1 MATWGD
7 IKLAAL
13 KKMDPSITNLTVQRS
28 TKDYLNAIIPA
39 ANRGLQDLATAGR
52 FIIKDFDIMTSDV
65 KNLLEAGCGIYQ
77 HINDDLEFTCD
88 SGKAYY
94 FELSGPA
101 AVNIFVDDSL
111 SRTVENTAPAGF
123 IPFKGKL
130 VNDGNKQVK
139 IVFSG
144 AFPYQFRNIAL
155 YDVNF
160 QDDSTVWDFSKRSR
174 YRLKELVPDFFK
186 LVSEDVVLESEDKS
200 YTKFKDFEWEGDDTL
215 ILDATKQG
223 AYKIHYYAYPKE
235 ITTDTPDDEELVLDP
250 DVANLLPV
258 FIAAELYED
267 DDSSQAYYFR
277 QQYEAAKANLIPSGA
292 KTKAEFEDVWGWN

>member
-1 MATWGD
+1 MATWGE

-52 FIIKDFDIMTSDV
+52 FIIKEYDIMTSDIT
-65 KNLLEAGCGIYQ
+65 NLLGDTHSIYQ
-77 HINDDLEFTCD
+77 HLNDDIEFTCETGKAFYFEV
-88 SGKAYY
+88 SGKASINIYVG
-94 FELSGPA
+94 EDPA
-101 AVNIFVDDSL
+101 I
-111 SRTVENTAPAGF
+111 TVETESKAGF
-123 IPFKGKL
+123 NSFKGKL
-130 VNDGNKQVK
+130 ENSSEKPVK

-144 AFPYQFRNIAL
+144 LSPYQFRNIAV
-155 YDVNF
+155 YNVTFAEDT
-160 QDDSTVWDFSKRSR
+160 DVWDYNTRNR
-174 YRLKELVPDFFK
+174 YKLKELVPDFLK
-186 LVSEDVVLESEDKS
+186 IVSEDVVLEAGVS
-200 YTKFKDFEWEGDDTL
+200 YSKYKDFEWEGDDTL

-223 AYKIHYYAYPKE
+223 VYKVHYYAYPKE
-235 ITTDTPDDEELVLDP
+235 ITIETPDDEELALDP

-277 QQYEAAKANLIPSGA
+277 QQYEAAKSALVPSGA
-292 KTKAEFEDVWGWN
+292 KTKTEFEDVWGWS

>member
-1 MATWGD
+1 MATWGE

-13 KKMDPSITNLTVQRS
+13 KKMDPSIINLTVQRS
-28 TKDYLNAIIPA
+28 TKDYLNAIVPA
-39 ANRGLQDLATAGR
+39 ANRGLQDLATVGR
-52 FIIKDFDIMTSDV
+52 FIIREYDIMTSDV
-65 KNLLEAGCGIYQ
+65 KNLLGEDHEIHQ
-77 HINDDLEFTCD
+77 HINEDIEFTCD
-88 SGKAYY
+88 SGKAFY

-101 AVNIFVDDSL
+101 AVNIYVDDSL

-223 AYKIHYYAYPKE
+223 VYKVHYCAYPRE
-235 ITTDTPDDEELVLDP
+235 ITADTPDDEELALDP
-250 DVANLLPV
+250 DIATLLPV
-258 FIAAELYED
+258 YIAAELYED
-267 DDSSQAYYFR
+267 DDLSQAYYFR
-277 QQYEAAKANLIPSGA
+277 QQYDAAKNSLVPSQA
-292 KTKAEFEDVWGWN
+292 KQKAEFEDVWGWS

>member
-52 FIIKDFDIMTSDV
+52 FIIKEFDIMTSDV
-65 KNLLEAGCGIYQ
+65 KNLLGEDHEIQQ
-77 HINDDLEFTCD
+77 HINKDIEFTCD
-88 SGKAYY
+88 CGKAFY
-94 FELSGPA
+94 FEVSGPA
-101 AVNIFVDDSL
+101 LVNIYVDNSL
-111 SRTVENTAPAGF
+111 SKTVESTSQAGF

-130 VNDGNKQVK
+130 INDENKPVK

-144 AFPYQFRNIAL
+144 YFPYQFRSIAV

-160 QDDSTVWDFSKRSR
+160 QDDLSVWDFCKRRR
-174 YRLKELVPDFFK
+174 YKLKDLIPDFFK
-186 LVSEDVVLESEDKS
+186 LVSEDVVLESESKN

-223 AYKIHYYAYPKE
+223 VYKIHYCAYPDE
-235 ITTDTPDDEELVLDP
+235 ITTDTPDSEELVLDP

-277 QQYEAAKANLIPSGA
+277 QQYEAAKGSLIPSGA
-292 KTKAEFEDVWGWN
+292 KSKAEFDDVWGWS